1 MGHDDYFLVSLP
13 GGIALFISS
22 PGSYS
27 VCCNLLSIM
36 KKSQDPKP
44 TIMPSRTRRDT
55 TDLCT
60 KSTLDSPSV
69 LSQLVTPP
77 SHHHT
82 SRVASTGS
90 DTVYDEFDDASV
102 VLDESGSLGLFLN
115 AMVAKSKEIES
126 DETSNENIITPCCP

>member
-1 MGHDDYFLVSLP
+1 MGHQDYFLAPLP
-13 GGIALFISS
+13 GSISLFISS
-22 PGSYS
+22 PVSYS
-27 VCCNLLSIM
+27 VYCKLLFIM

-44 TIMPSRTRRDT
+44 TIMPSRTRRG

-82 SRVASTGS
+82 SRVASASS
-90 DTVYDEFDDASV
+90 DIVSDEFDDASAV
-102 VLDESGSLGLFLN
+102 
-115 AMVAKSKEIES
+115 
-126 DETSNENIITPCCP
+126 